1 VLQIF
6 KKFLRYLANLE
17 IWLVALSLAASLVSV
32 RFLPAAVLVAAFFW
46 LVRILAY
53 GRLSIR
59 TASDFP
65 ILILSAFIPITMWI
79 TAFPEI
85 THIQV
90 YRLLS
95 GIGLFYALVNW
106 SQTPKRLYLSINGL
120 IFSGLLLAAISPV
133 AVEWSAKLAFIPAQ
147 IYQPFTILL
156 QDTIHPNVMAG
167 SLVLILPF
175 SVSWVLFAWQDI
187 NIPEKILAIVSSLV
201 MVFFLILTQS
211 RGAWIAIFIVLIF
224 FPVFRWRWGW
234 VLSILGILATFSIVY
249 ILGLTKV
256 LNALVSGGSVR
267 GVQGRMEIWERAYYM
282 IRDFPFTGVG
292 MGSFTKVA
300 DSLYPFTLASPGS
313 IFHAHNLI
321 LQIGVDLGLIGLS
334 AWIAILV
341 IHFTQAWKS
350 RLNGI
355 LNKNPRIEAIGF
367 ALMGSTLVLMIHG
380 TMDSVV
386 WGMVR
391 PAPLVWAIWGIGSS
405 LYLHTQMR
413 YPPEPHS

>member
-1 VLQIF
+1 M
-6 KKFLRYLANLE
+6 
-17 IWLVALSLAASLVSV
+17 ALSLAASLVSV
-32 RFLPAAVLVAAFFW
+32 RFLPVAVLVAAFF
-46 LVRILAY
+46 LLIRILAY
-53 GRLSIR
+53 GHLSIR
-59 TASDFP
+59 TPSDIP
-65 ILILSAFIPITMWI
+65 VLILTAFIPVTVWI

-106 SQTPKRLYLSINGL
+106 NQTPKRLYLSINGL
-120 IFSGLLLAAISPV
+120 ILSGLLLAAISPV
-133 AVEWSAKLAFIPAQ
+133 AVEWSAKLAFIPVK

-249 ILGLTKV
+249 TIGLTKV

-267 GVQGRMEIWERAYYM
+267 GIQGRIEIWERAYYM
-282 IRDFPFTGVG
+282 IRDFPFTGIG

-321 LQIGVDLGLIGLS
+321 LQIGLDLGLIGLS

-341 IHFTQAWKS
+341 IHFIQAWKS
-350 RLNGI
+350 RLTGKT
-355 LNKNPRIEAIGF
+355 NKNARIEAIGF

-413 YPPEPHS
+413 YPPEPQSS